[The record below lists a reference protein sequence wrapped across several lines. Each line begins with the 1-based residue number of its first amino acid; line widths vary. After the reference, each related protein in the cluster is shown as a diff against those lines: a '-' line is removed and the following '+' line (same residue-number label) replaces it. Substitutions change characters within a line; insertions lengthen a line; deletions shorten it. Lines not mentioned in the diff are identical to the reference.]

1 MTVCDLRDTA
11 DASAEE
17 KTVSR
22 ADGTAVGRGRQVPEL
37 PTGGGRECRQKTAWG
52 AACDLR
58 LGKSEIGSSWLFG
71 MGCPSASI
79 CAHPHPAPSTLL
91 DPPPPTRRR
100 RRPTCNVP
108 SEGCV
113 ERTASSRKECTHGWL
128 RGTRSLDPSNTRP
141 DASGWLHASRAL
153 WLRSRPPRVCAREIR
168 ARIAPRR
175 GTDDGVFFCRE
186 DERRQ
191 NRSHVCFPGARTHTL
206 STRRR

>member
-79 CAHPHPAPSTLL
+79 CAHPHPAPSTL
-91 DPPPPTRRR
+91 
-100 RRPTCNVP
+100 RRPSAPHQASSAPYLQRPLRGVCRANCQQQ
-108 SEGCV
+108 EGMHTRLV
-113 ERTASSRKECTHGWL
+113 ERDPVPGPVEHTPGRERLAPRVARLVAAQPTSARL
-128 RGTRSLDPSNTRP
+128 RTRD
-141 DASGWLHASRAL
+141 SRAHCT
-153 WLRSRPPRVCAREIR
+153 PA
-168 ARIAPRR
+168 
-175 GTDDGVFFCRE
+175 GDGRWCFFL
-186 DERRQ
+186 
-191 NRSHVCFPGARTHTL
+191 PGG
-206 STRRR
+206 